1 MLEKTFSGDLN
12 KLFQAK
18 DKEKNKGRINEQE
31 IMEIIELEL
40 KNENDSQIVFSGYHF
55 KKTSTVTAP

>member
-31 IMEIIELEL
+31 IMEII
-40 KNENDSQIVFSGYHF
+40 V
-55 KKTSTVTAP
+55 